1 MVYITF
7 FLLFFFS
14 QNYLFLFFFY
24 SKCNIFVNSK
34 LLAEA
39 CGSNQKLA
47 KKEAS
52 VIGLYELQKY
62 YYTIKVCNK
71 VFFSFSYILNF

>member
-1 MVYITF
+1 MHIF
-7 FLLFFFS
+7 SFIFLFS
-14 QNYLFLFFFY
+14 QNYLFLSFFY

-39 CGSNQKLA
+39 YGSNQKLA

-52 VIGLYELQKY
+52 VIGLHELQKH

-71 VFFSFSYILNF
+71 VFFLIFIYIKFLI